1 MVEGHVLNGVEVR
14 VLFRAIPKTL
24 TDLWVF
30 LILLANSLQAFAV
43 HSKLPV
49 LRFALRIWR
58 KAMANA
64 AQVLQQAHDLI
75 EAGDYQSAR
84 QILDAVRSSNENN
97 PDFWWIY
104 AHAVED
110 ATEGKAALERVRQ
123 LAPNYTGLESLVGGT
138 SQPSSTIKPLRP
150 LSPPPPLVEKVAVE
164 EDDFADTAEES
175 PTKATPF
182 KTILTWLALALF
194 IIVLVIY
201 LVSMA
206 LNNTGGNGTAT
217 PERTAI
223 VDNFVTPVL
232 IPTSESQGLD
242 LTESVEA
249 SPEVPVLTE
258 ELETEEA
265 ATATEEAV
273 ETEAVATATEEEA
286 VETEESATAT
296 EDSET
301 VIGEETEAVASADVS
316 EAMEEIAD
324 FGVPEDGVTEESSSL
339 GQTLVVTTCSIPG
352 PNATSNILG
361 ILDAFK
367 AANVSLDAVEA
378 IAFDISDC
386 ANDTVLLSIGIS
398 SDIVESYWLGDTT
411 ASELFAAFR
420 RL

>member
-1 MVEGHVLNGVEVR
+1 
-14 VLFRAIPKTL
+14 
-24 TDLWVF
+24 
-30 LILLANSLQAFAV
+30 
-43 HSKLPV
+43 
-49 LRFALRIWR
+49 
-58 KAMANA
+58 MANA

-75 EAGDYQSAR
+75 EAGDTQSAR
-84 QILDAVRSSNENN
+84 QILDAVRSNNENN
-97 PDFWWIY
+97 PDFWWVY

-123 LAPNYTGLESLVGGT
+123 LAPNYAGLESLVGAT

-150 LSPPPPLVEKVAVE
+150 LTPPPPPLVEKVAVE
-164 EDDFADTAEES
+164 EDDFADTVEDT

-182 KTILTWLALALF
+182 KTILTWLGLILL
-194 IIVLVIY
+194 IVVVVIY

-206 LNNTGGNGTAT
+206 LNNTGDGTPT

-223 VDNFVTPVL
+223 VDNFETPAS

-242 LTESVEA
+242 LTEAVDA
-249 SPEVPVLTE
+249 SPEVPVVTD

-265 ATATEEAV
+265 
-273 ETEAVATATEEEA
+273 ATATEEEA
-286 VETEESATAT
+286 VETEESATEEEAVDTEAPAT
-296 EDSET
+296 ETDDTET
-301 VIGEETEAVASADVS
+301 VTGEETEAVASVDVS
-316 EAMEEIAD
+316 EAIEEIAD

-367 AANVSLDAVEA
+367 AANVSLDAIEA

-386 ANDTVLLSIGIS
+386 ANDTILLSIGIS

>member
-1 MVEGHVLNGVEVR
+1 
-14 VLFRAIPKTL
+14 
-24 TDLWVF
+24 VF

-84 QILDAVRSSNENN
+84 QILDVVRSSNENN
-97 PDFWWIY
+97 PDFWWVY

-123 LAPNYTGLESLVGGT
+123 LAPNYTGLDSLVGGT
-138 SQPSSTIKPLRP
+138 SQPSSSIKPLRP
-150 LSPPPPLVEKVAVE
+150 LTPPPPPLVEKVAVE
-164 EDDFADTAEES
+164 EDEFADTLDET

-182 KTILTWLALALF
+182 KTILTWLGLAF
-194 IIVLVIY
+194 IIIVVIIFV
-201 LVSMA
+201 VSMA
-206 LNNTGGNGTAT
+206 LNNTGGGTPT

-223 VDNFVTPVL
+223 VDNFETPAS

-242 LTESVEA
+242 LTEAVES

-273 ETEAVATATEEEA
+273 ETEEVATATEEEA
-286 VETEESATAT
+286 VETEESAT

-301 VIGEETEAVASADVS
+301 VIGEETEAVAVADVS

-367 AANVSLDAVEA
+367 AANVSLDTVEA